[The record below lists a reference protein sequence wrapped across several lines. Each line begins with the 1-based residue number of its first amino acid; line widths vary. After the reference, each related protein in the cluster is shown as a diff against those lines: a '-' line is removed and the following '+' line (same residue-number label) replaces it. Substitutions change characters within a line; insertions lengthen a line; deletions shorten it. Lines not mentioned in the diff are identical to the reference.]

1 MERLEELSRRL
12 QRQGKDWQ
20 IRALAESGDGQK
32 LGAMLDGKA
41 LEQAARSGDGEA
53 LRKLLSSVLATEEG
67 QRLAR
72 QVQEVMKD

>member
-12 QRQGKDWQ
+12 QRQGKDRQ